1 MSILGMLEEQVT
13 AEQPIPAEITVAS
26 ERIYNGRVINLRV
39 DTVAL
44 PGGQH
49 YKREIV
55 EHRGAVAIAAVD
67 GEGDV
72 LLVRQFRKAAG
83 RQLLELPAGT
93 LEPGED
99 PLRCAGR
106 ELEEETGFR
115 ACQWERV
122 AAFYTSPG
130 FSTELLHLYVARGL
144 EAGQAANEADEH
156 LQLVKMPLAEAR
168 RLIETGKI
176 CDAKTIVGILLAGE
190 HLAI

>member
-1 MSILGMLEEQVT
+1 MA

-55 EHRGAVAIAAVD
+55 EHRGAVAIAAID
-67 GEGDV
+67 HDGDV

-99 PLRCAGR
+99 PLRCAER

-115 ACQWERV
+115 ARQWAAL

-130 FSTELLHLYVARGL
+130 FSTELLHLYLAQELAPG
-144 EAGQAANEADEH
+144 EAATEADEH
-156 LQLVKMPLAEAR
+156 IQLLKMPLADALC
-168 RLIETGKI
+168 LIESGEV
-176 CDAKTIVGILLAGE
+176 CDAKTIVGLLMARERLAG
-190 HLAI
+190 

>member
-1 MSILGMLEEQVT
+1 MT
-13 AEQPIPAEITVAS
+13 AEPPIPAEITVAS

-55 EHRGAVAIAAVD
+55 EHRGAVAIAALD
-67 GEGDV
+67 AEGDV
-72 LLVRQFRKAAG
+72 LLVQQFRKAAG

-99 PLRCAGR
+99 PLRCARR

-115 ACQWERV
+115 ARQWERL

-130 FSTELLHLYVARGL
+130 FSTELLHLYLARDL
-144 EAGQAANEADEH
+144 EAGRAANEVDEH
-156 LQLVKMPLAEAR
+156 LQLVKMSVADAR
-168 RLIETGKI
+168 RMIDTGEI
-176 CDAKTIVGILLAGE
+176 CDAKTIVGILMVRERA
-190 HLAI
+190 AI